1 VSAPALSIDA
11 VVVAYNSR
19 ATLRACVKPLVD
31 TDGVHVTVVDNASPD
46 DSAAAID
53 DLAARIVRAPRNGGF
68 SYGCNLGAS
77 GGSAEHVL
85 LINPD
90 ARIDSASLGA
100 MADAL
105 ASDPRAGA
113 VGPRIL
119 DETGAL
125 VWSQR
130 RFPRLR
136 STFSRALFLHRL
148 FPHTWWS
155 DEVVRDAHAYI
166 QPGSPDWLSGA
177 CILIRRSL
185 FEELGGLDE
194 RFFLYSEDTDLCL
207 RLRDAGFSVR
217 YEPGATAHHQGGASS
232 EPHSTA
238 WVEARSRVRYARK
251 HRSAFVAMAEALGTA
266 LEALTHGLV
275 WIHRPRRARAHAA
288 AARAALGALGPSGA
302 KG

>member
-1 VSAPALSIDA
+1 VSVPGLSIDA
-11 VVVAYNSR
+11 VVVAYNSQ
-19 ATLRACVKPLVD
+19 ATLRACVKPLVE
-31 TDGVHVTVVDNASPD
+31 TDGVGVTVVDNASPD

-53 DLAARIVRAPRNGGF
+53 DLMVRIVRAPRNGGF

-77 GGSAEHVL
+77 GGSAELVL

-105 ASDPRAGA
+105 TSDRRVGA

-119 DETGAL
+119 DDTGAL

-148 FPHTWWS
+148 FPHAWWS
-155 DEVVRDAHAYI
+155 DEVVRDAPAYG
-166 QPGSPDWLSGA
+166 QAGSPDWVSGA

-185 FEELGGLDE
+185 LEELGGLDE
-194 RFFLYSEDTDLCL
+194 RFFLYCEDTDLCL
-207 RLRDAGFSVR
+207 RLRDAGFAVR
-217 YEPGATAHHQGGASS
+217 YEPGATARHQGGASS

-251 HRSAFVAMAEALGTA
+251 HHGAFVAMAEALGTA
-266 LEALTHGLV
+266 LEALTHALV

-288 AARAALGALGPSGA
+288 AARAALGALGSSGA

>member
-1 VSAPALSIDA
+1 VSAPTLSIDA
-11 VVVAYNSR
+11 VVVAYNSQ
-19 ATLRACVKPLVD
+19 ATLRACVKPLVES
-31 TDGVHVTVVDNASPD
+31 DGVGVTVVDNASPD
-46 DSAAAID
+46 YSVASIA
-53 DLAARIVRAPRNGGF
+53 DLPVHVVRAPRNGGF

-77 GGSAEHVL
+77 RGHAELVL

-100 MADAL
+100 MAQTL
-105 ASDPRAGA
+105 SKDPSIGA

-125 VWSQR
+125 LWSQR

-136 STFSRALFLHRL
+136 STFARAFFLHRL
-148 FPHTWWS
+148 FPHASWS
-155 DEVVRDAHAYI
+155 DEVVRDEPAYMH
-166 QPGSPDWLSGA
+166 PGAPDWLSGA
-177 CILIRRSL
+177 CLLIRRSL
-185 FEELGGLDE
+185 LEELGGLDE
-194 RFFLYSEDTDLCL
+194 GFFLYSEDTDLCL
-207 RLRDAGFSVR
+207 RLRDAGFAVR

-232 EPHSTA
+232 EPHSTT

-251 HRSAFVAMAEALGTA
+251 HSGALVAIAEAIGTA
-266 LEALTHGLV
+266 LDALTHALV

-288 AARAALGALGPSGA
+288 AARAALGALGSSEA